1 MKREEFLDFRE
12 KLHSFVRKTILTEKE
27 NIFGEKVGYSFSKA
41 LTSKDKKELKQ
52 VYEDNMFVKNVNID
66 DTSIIVEFKN
76 WVDAR
81 ELGDYIKNMREF
93 SETLLPSSYVFDDE
107 ESVRWNREQVAK
119 ENIAIKERKALDMKA
134 RQILRDSMKKS
145 IIFGTID
152 FFGLKNTDYDSVE
165 VAYEYL
171 KGANASDEEV
181 AKNIYA
187 LMDTILKYNEMAK
200 KGKKK

>member
-1 MKREEFLDFRE
+1 MKRDEFLDFRE
-12 KLHSFVRKTILTEKE
+12 ELHSFVRKTILTERE
-27 NIFGEKVGYSFSKA
+27 NILGEKVSYSFSKA
-41 LTSKDKKELKQ
+41 LTSKEKKELKQ
-52 VYEDNMFVKNVNID
+52 IYEDNMFVENVNID
-66 DTSIIVEFKN
+66 TTSIVVEFKN